1 MVKSE
6 CEQLHDIA
14 VSIIQTSKIN
24 VIIDNALPTAMTDY
38 KNIFVTINLIP
49 PELRKYRR
57 VVSRLL
63 DGQVAHES
71 GHIVVTSP
79 VKQAQVKWIDRQSNK
94 QLANIVHQ
102 SLEDKRVDFYIL
114 SRYRFDFAYRLQLL
128 RDVTTRLWVDT
139 LKQKMAERR
148 NSSTAN
154 AMRPEEYF
162 INEFLIPISEI
173 KGLTGF
179 DVESEFQM
187 NAEQKAFVHKVS
199 EIYED
204 ARFDK
209 MVMSVLKRH
218 QELYD
223 LWETQVNRT
232 GEEPERN
239 TPAGQGG
246 ELKLISGQTTKRA
259 LQQMEKQLKKAEEE
273 AEAERKKQ
281 NMGKDDK
288 NPSGGM
294 YAGAGSGL
302 NIPTPIPNAEEY
314 ERIVQKNREHIER
327 LLNLLKKLALPIL
340 DTEKWLGQGR
350 FMTEILAKAYA
361 SSTVRRIENIYS
373 RRTLKFERAEAC
385 IGLLVDL
392 SGSVSEEDAKNS
404 LTVISEVC
412 GRWLRDEDFAI
423 LVFGSDYQKIKA
435 FVEPYHTTRIRIG
448 GIHDL
453 GGTVL
458 LKPLEEMYQMIK
470 AQKNGGRAKIIT
482 IVSDFWVDK
491 PDECKKLLK
500 TIQEDEV
507 KVVGLGIDN
516 SSVAQITPF
525 TKNARYIGS
534 IVELPEAVFD
544 LYREVA
550 L

>member
-1 MVKSE
+1 MKSE

-38 KNIFVTINLIP
+38 KNIYVTINLIP
-49 PELRKYRR
+49 QELRKYRR

-63 DGQVAHES
+63 DGQVAHEA
-71 GHIVVTSP
+71 GHIVITAP
-79 VKQAQVKWIDRQSNK
+79 VKEAEVKWINRQANK

-102 SLEDKRVDFYIL
+102 SLEDKRVDYYIL
-114 SRYRFDFAYRLQLL
+114 SRYRFDFAFRLQLL

-139 LKQKMAERR
+139 LKAKIEERKKAIATYNR
-148 NSSTAN
+148 Q
-154 AMRPEEYF
+154 EDFF
-162 INEFLIPISEI
+162 INEYLIPISEI
-173 KGLTGF
+173 KGITGF

-187 NAEQKAFVHKVS
+187 NPEQKAFVNKVS
-199 EIYED
+199 EIFED

-209 MVMSVLKRH
+209 MVMSCLKRH

-223 LWETQVNRT
+223 LWDRQVNRT
-232 GEEPERN
+232 GEDTGAN

-246 ELKLISGQTTKRA
+246 ELKLLSGPTTKRA
-259 LQQMEKQLKKAEEE
+259 LQQMEKSLKKAEED
-273 AEAERKKQ
+273 AEAERQKQ
-281 NMGKDDK
+281 NLRKDKD

-294 YAGAGSGL
+294 FAGAGSGL
-302 NIPTPIPNAEEY
+302 NIPTPIPDAEEY
-314 ERIVQKNREHIER
+314 EKIVQRNREHIER

-373 RRTLKFERAEAC
+373 RRTLKFEQAEAC

-392 SGSVSEEDAKNS
+392 SGSVSVYDAQNS
-404 LTVISEVC
+404 LTTIAEVC

-423 LVFGSDYQKIKA
+423 LVFGSNYQKIKA
-435 FVEPYHTTRIRIG
+435 YVEPYHTTRIRIG
-448 GIHDL
+448 GLGCL
-453 GGTVL
+453 GGTEL
-458 LKPLEEMYQMIK
+458 YKPLEEMYQMIK
-470 AQKNGGRAKIIT
+470 AQKNGGRAKVIT
-482 IVSDFWVDK
+482 IVSDFCVSRA
-491 PDECKKLLK
+491 DECKKLIK
-500 TIQEDEV
+500 TIQDDEI
-507 KVVGLGIDN
+507 KVVGLGIDD
-516 SSVAQITPF
+516 SSVSQILPF

>member
-1 MVKSE
+1 MKSE

-63 DGQVAHES
+63 DGQVAHEA
-71 GHIVVTSP
+71 GHIVVTAP
-79 VKQAQVKWIDRQSNK
+79 VKEAQSKWINRQANK

-102 SLEDKRVDFYIL
+102 SLEDKRVDYYIL

-139 LKQKMAERR
+139 LKQKMVEKR
-148 NSSTAN
+148 NASAVYY
-154 AMRPEEYF
+154 PEDFF
-162 INEFLIPISEI
+162 INDFLIPISEI

-187 NAEQKAFVHKVS
+187 NAKQKAFVNKVS

-223 LWETQVNRT
+223 LWNEQVNRT
-232 GEEPERN
+232 AEEPEKN

-259 LQQMEKQLKKAEEE
+259 LQQMEKSLKKAEEE

-281 NMGKDDK
+281 NMSKDKD
-288 NPSGGM
+288 PSSGGM

-302 NIPTPIPNAEEY
+302 NIPTPVPDADEY
-314 ERIVQKNREHIER
+314 ERIVQCNREHIER
-327 LLNLLKKLALPIL
+327 LLNLLKRLALPIL

-361 SSTVRRIENIYS
+361 SSTVRRVENIYS

-423 LVFGSDYQKIKA
+423 LVFGSNYQKVKA

-453 GGTVL
+453 GGTEL
-458 LKPLEEMYQMIK
+458 YKPLEEMYKMIK
-470 AQKNGGRAKIIT
+470 MQKNGGRAKIIT
-482 IVSDFWVDK
+482 IVSDFYVSRA
-491 PDECKKLLK
+491 DECKKLLK
-500 TIQEDEV
+500 TIQEDEI

-516 SSVAQITPF
+516 SSVAQIEPF

-544 LYREVA
+544 LYKEVA